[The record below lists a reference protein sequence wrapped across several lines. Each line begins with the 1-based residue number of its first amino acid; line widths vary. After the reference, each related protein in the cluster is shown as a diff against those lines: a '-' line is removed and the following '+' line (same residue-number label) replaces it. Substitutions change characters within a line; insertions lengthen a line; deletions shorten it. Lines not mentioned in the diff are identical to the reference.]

1 MGAAKQMLS
10 TRSSMPPCPRISRD
24 HVSIPKLRLMA
35 AITILP
41 QKPNVHSSA
50 PMAVPCHTENGV
62 MNDNAAA
69 SATD

>member
-1 MGAAKQMLS
+1 M
-10 TRSSMPPCPRISRD
+10 
-24 HVSIPKLRLMA
+24 PKLRLIA

-41 QKPNVHSSA
+41 QKPSEHSNA

-69 SATD
+69 SATDKIHATITLRSDLWVNQSGKML